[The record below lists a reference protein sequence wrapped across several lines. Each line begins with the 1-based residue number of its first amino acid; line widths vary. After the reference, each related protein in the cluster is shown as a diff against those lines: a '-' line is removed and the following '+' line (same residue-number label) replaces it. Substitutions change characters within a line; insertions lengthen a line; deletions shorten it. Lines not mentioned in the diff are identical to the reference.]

1 MISVVGGPGAAA
13 PINTT
18 QDRNDV
24 SMLSQLRMNSGLLL
38 EPADTNNNE
47 SCTDKSRIDRMK
59 L

>member
-1 MISVVGGPGAAA
+1 MISVVGGAGAAA

-18 QDRNDV
+18 HDRNDV
-24 SMLSQLRMNSGLLL
+24 SMLSQFRMNSGLLL

-47 SCTDKSRIDRMK
+47 SYTDKSRIDKMK